1 MSATET
7 MGENGPTLSSGDSKG
22 AGRYL
27 EQDAAPQDPLEV
39 HLARY
44 LDGVKDGK
52 YEFTSF
58 FRERYPDA
66 ERHGADVLAREV
78 SE

>member
-1 MSATET
+1 MSAAEAR
-7 MGENGPTLSSGDSKG
+7 GENGATLSSGDSKG

-44 LDGVKDGK
+44 LDGVKHGK

-58 FRERYPDA
+58 FRKRYPDA
-66 ERHGADVLAREV
+66 EKHGAGVLTREV
-78 SE
+78 TE